1 MKRALAALIVCLGV
15 FAGADA
21 ASALHESGLPV
32 PENMSGNDLDIV
44 GQPKFVAPGVTDVRV
59 RYRCVGGDVRIGVRI
74 RSEDQTNRG
83 GPDQTNRGARF
94 GFVFGQGSTAICD
107 GKVHVQNV
115 QVTTERFPGFLPGPD
130 DHLKPGAIVY
140 VGDDLIAHFGN
151 PEITPLQFL
160 AGEGLHGRRLV
171 GTSVRA

>member
-94 GFVFGQGSTAICD
+94 GFVFGQGSTAIW
-107 GKVHVQNV
+107 G
-115 QVTTERFPGFLPGPD
+115 
-130 DHLKPGAIVY
+130 Y
-140 VGDDLIAHFGN
+140 VGADLIAHFGN